1 MADLLTGFLF
11 TLGAMA
17 AVCFALLAA
26 FFSLVLG
33 LYWQD
38 VRRRAK
44 RRGRA

>member
-1 MADLLTGFLF
+1 MADLFTGFMF

-26 FFSLVLG
+26 FVLLVLR
-33 LYWQD
+33 LSWQD

-44 RRGRA
+44 RRGFP